1 MRHVFAPAAN
11 LLSRLR
17 FAHKFAL
24 IGLVLVVAVGVVGR
38 AYLQVQ
44 HTQIAFS
51 AKERVGIRVIDPAGD
66 LLGSLAAFRA
76 AAVRGDDPDVQAVK
90 AAVAKVDAAV
100 AADGGELA
108 LKDQWSELRASIES
122 TLGGLPAGVPAR
134 SKALGE
140 LTTGAS
146 ALIG

>member
-17 FAHKFAL
+17 FAQKFAL
-24 IGLVLVVAVGVVGR
+24 IGLVLVVAIGIVGR

-51 AKERVGIRVIDPAGD
+51 AKERVGIRVIDPAGE
-66 LLGSLAAFRA
+66 LLGSLAVARADAVRA
-76 AAVRGDDPDVQAVK
+76 AAGSEDVDVDGRVAAVE

-100 AADGGELA
+100 KADGAELGVQ
-108 LKDQWSELRASIES
+108 DQWSELRSSIES
-122 TLGGLPAGVPAR
+122 TLGDLPD
-134 SKALGE
+134 
-140 LTTGAS
+140 
-146 ALIG
+146 